1 MTVSEG
7 RLGRPSVRIRSGRGR
22 GLRPAAAA
30 GDGLARQLP
39 RAVVAEIGLLRAA
52 AGVGE
57 VEAHRRAFSLL
68 NFAPAVVAD
77 EHGLAC
83 QIALL
88 GRSRARNTTQLF
100 GLVELDAN
108 GAAKA
113 APVLPRRARH
123 PAHPRRANGAA

>member
-7 RLGRPSVRIRSGRGR
+7 RLGRPSRQIRSGRGL
-22 GLRPAAAA
+22 GLRAAAAAAA
-30 GDGLARQLP
+30 GLAPQLP

-52 AGVGE
+52 ACVRA

-100 GLVELDAN
+100 GLAEFDAN

-113 APVLPRRARH
+113 APVLPRRGRH
-123 PAHPRRANGAA
+123 PAHPRRATGRS